1 MKIAVGALLFEGNTF
16 SPVVSRRADF
26 ESKYCASGTAVI
38 ERLTGTGTEVGGALA
53 QAAMRKI
60 AVAPLL
66 ATHGGAG
73 GRVAKDCLDGFV
85 AELLDRITKALPVDG
100 IYLAL
105 HGAFVAEGSV
115 DVEGDLLRRVR
126 GLAGKTP
133 IAVSCDMHAHIT
145 PAMLDN
151 CDVLIGYQHYP
162 HDDTFETGGRAVA
175 LLADIIDGK
184 LHPAMRACRAPMIV
198 PAQQQRTKGAGPM
211 VEVRGLAESLTV
223 GPVRSVSYFC
233 VQPWIDAPE
242 IGFTAVVIADR
253 DAEAASAAARS
264 VAEAAWARRHVF
276 TVATTAPDAAI
287 RAGLARDGYVVL
299 ADAADCVGGGAS
311 GDSVAVLAALLREAP
326 QASAVMHIP
335 DAEVAARAQRAGK
348 GARIAVQLGNKLDPS
363 YRPPLA
369 VEAEIVSLS
378 DGRFTYSGGLMKGV
392 AAEMGPSAVL
402 RVGQVE
408 VVVGSA
414 STYEYADEVFVANGI
429 DVRRRKFVV
438 VKNPMNYQQAYRD
451 AAAQFILDTP
461 GPTTPNLASL
471 DWRHADRP
479 LFPLDAEFSPRFVT
493 FPGP

>member
-1 MKIAVGALLFEGNTF
+1 MRVAAGALLFEGNTF
-16 SPVVSRRADF
+16 SPVISRRADF
-26 ESKYCASGTAVI
+26 ESKYCASGAAVI
-38 ERLTGTGTEVGGALA
+38 ERLTGTGTEIGGALA
-53 QAAMRKI
+53 EAAARKI
-60 AVAPLL
+60 DVVPLL

-85 AELLDRITKALPVDG
+85 AELLDRIAGALPVDG
-100 IYLAL
+100 LYLAL

-126 GLAGKTP
+126 ALVDQTP
-133 IAVSCDMHAHIT
+133 IVVSCDMHAHIT
-145 PAMLDN
+145 PAMLAN
-151 CDVLIGYQHYP
+151 CDALIGYQHYP
-162 HDDTFETGGRAVA
+162 HDDTFETGGRAVG

-184 LHPAMRACRAPMIV
+184 LRPAMRACRAPMIV

-211 VEVRGLAESLTV
+211 VEVRGLAESLTT
-223 GPVRSVSYFC
+223 GAVRAVSYFC
-233 VQPWIDAPE
+233 VQPWIDAPG
-242 IGFTAVVIADR
+242 IGFTAVALADR
-253 DAEAASAAARS
+253 DAAAAGNAARR
-264 VAEAAWARRHVF
+264 VAEAAWARREVF
-276 TVATTAPDAAI
+276 SVATTAPAEAI

-326 QASAVMHIP
+326 EARAVMHIP
-335 DAEVAARAQRAGK
+335 DAEVAAQAHRAGK
-348 GARIAVQLGNKLDPS
+348 GARVKVRLGNKLDPS

-378 DGRFTYSGGLMKGV
+378 DGRFTYSGGLMKGI

-402 RVGQVE
+402 RVGNVE

-429 DVRRRKFVV
+429 AARAHKFVV
-438 VKNPMNYQQAYRD
+438 VKNPMNYQQAYPG
-451 AAAQFILDTP
+451 AAAQFVLDTP

-471 DWRHADRP
+471 DWRHPDRP
-479 LFPLDAEFSPRFVT
+479 LFPLDRDFTPRFVM
-493 FPGP
+493 FPER